1 MSERAEITELTE
13 VDCRYEPRTWAF
25 AVERRAEIDAHW
37 AKLVARRPA
46 MFNGR
51 VLVMHRRNLRD
62 GAFTG
67 AFFDTDYA
75 SFLAWRDFGYPDA
88 TVTNCFAMGA
98 LSSREGH
105 FILGVMGPHTANAGM
120 IYFPAGTP
128 DPSDIAGGRVDLSGN
143 VLREL
148 FEETGLQAAEVE
160 ADPLWTMVAEQP
172 RIALMRRLHSAL
184 SSAELKARI
193 ERTLA
198 QQDKPELAGVHV
210 VARREDL
217 SDAMPAFQRAYLEHA
232 LGI

>member
-13 VDCRYEPRTWAF
+13 VDCRYEPRAWAF
-25 AVERRAEIDAHW
+25 AEERRAEIDAHW

-62 GAFTG
+62 RAFTG

-105 FILGVMGPHTANAGM
+105 FLLGVMGPHTANAGM

-128 DPSDIAGGRVDLSGN
+128 DLSDIAGGRVDLSGN

-148 FEETGLQAAEVE
+148 FEETGLEAGEVE
-160 ADPLWTMVAEQP
+160 ADPLWTMVAMPP
-172 RIALMRRLHSAL
+172 RIALMRRLRSGL

-210 VARREDL
+210 VAGRADL
-217 SDAMPAFQRAYLEHA
+217 LEAMPAFQRAYLEHA
-232 LGI
+232 LGT